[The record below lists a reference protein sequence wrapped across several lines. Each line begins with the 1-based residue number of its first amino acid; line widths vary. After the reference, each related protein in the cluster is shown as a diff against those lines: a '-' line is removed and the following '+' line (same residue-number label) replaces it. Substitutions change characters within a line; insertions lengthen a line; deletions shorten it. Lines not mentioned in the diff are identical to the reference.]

1 MSRTDPQFNLRIPES
16 LRDWVMTAAKQNK
29 RSATAEI
36 LARLERSFT
45 EPDNMGVCDL
55 DRMDPESVFY
65 TQSAGDP
72 GVTFKIDKE
81 KLIAVDEVHRTTA
94 LGPGGAPDQK
104 VSEALR
110 RAFKALEEID
120 MMVGLTATPKGPKS
134 RKRYPKE

>member
-45 EPDNMGVCDL
+45 EPDGMGVCDL

-65 TQSAGDP
+65 NQPAVDP
-72 GVTFKIDKE
+72 GLPKKTDK
-81 KLIAVDEVHRTTA
+81 KQIIIVDEAHRVPA
-94 LGPGGAPDQK
+94 EDQN

-110 RAFKALEEID
+110 RAFKALEDLD

-134 RKRYPKE
+134 KKRYPKD